1 MTDYANISAN
11 RINRASNGGMEIYLV
26 GGAVRDELLGLPV
39 TERDWVVVGATP
51 ADMINRGFKPV
62 GNDFPVFLHPR
73 NGEEYALARTERKSG
88 HGYQGF
94 QFHAAPDVTLEQDLV
109 RRDLTINAMARGA
122 DGTLIDPHGGRR
134 DLKARTLRHV
144 SSAFTE
150 DPLRVL
156 RVARFAARYH
166 WLGFDIH
173 PRTLALMADI
183 AHSRELS
190 YLPPERIWKE
200 TQRAL
205 MEPSPGRFFTVLHH
219 CAALSEVM
227 AEIAALDGLPASPH
241 QSPQRDALGQ
251 VLECL
256 TLAAQQQLPLMARYA
271 LLCHR
276 LGQGPDGHGQPDDAA
291 VAVRAFSEHLR
302 VPKEMRETAAALAR
316 WQEQIDQALALSP
329 TDLLRLLQGL
339 DSLRRPQRLEPT
351 LAAATVC
358 HQVRRGDRQAPFPQA
373 AYLHGAAQKISAITG
388 KTLLAKGLS
397 GPALG
402 QALEEQ
408 RVQALT
414 RYREEFTH

>member
-1 MTDYANISAN
+1 MTDCANISAN
-11 RINRASNGGMEIYLV
+11 RMNRASNGGMEIYLV

-51 ADMINRGFKPV
+51 ADMAKRGFKPV
-62 GNDFPVFLHPR
+62 GNDFPVFLHPES
-73 NGEEYALARTERKSG
+73 GEEYALARTERKSG

-94 QFHAAPDVTLEQDLV
+94 AFHAAPDVTLEQDLI

-173 PRTLALMADI
+173 PRTLALMTDI
-183 AHSRELS
+183 AHSRELG

-205 MEPSPGRFFTVLHH
+205 MEPSPAQFFTVLHR
-219 CAALSEVM
+219 CAALPEVM
-227 AEIAALDGLPASPH
+227 ADIAALDGLPAP
-241 QSPQRDALGQ
+241 PQHRSQQDVLSHVLG
-251 VLECL
+251 CL
-256 TLAAQQQLPLMARYA
+256 TLAAQQQLPLTARYA
-271 LLCHR
+271 LLCHG
-276 LGQGPDGHGQPDDAA
+276 LGQNADGQSPPDDTAA
-291 VAVRAFSEHLR
+291 AVRAFSEHLR
-302 VPKEMRETAAALAR
+302 VPKEMRETAAALTR
-316 WQEQIDQALALSP
+316 WQEQIDQALTLSP

-339 DSLRRPQRLEPT
+339 DSLRRPQRLEAI
-351 LAAATVC
+351 LAAAAIC
-358 HQVRRGDRQAPFPQA
+358 HQARQGDHQSLYPQA

-388 KTLLAKGLS
+388 KALLAEGLS

-402 QALEEQ
+402 QALEQQ
-408 RVQALT
+408 RTQALAA
-414 RYREEFTH
+414 YREEFAH